1 MTTPSAPPSLAEATR
16 VWLKIGVFS
25 FGGAAAQIA
34 MLHNAVVE
42 DKRWVEER
50 RFLDALN
57 YCTLLPGPEAQQ
69 LATYLG
75 FIMHGVRGGVIA
87 GLLFVLPGALI
98 MWALSLIYV
107 LGREITLVQGLFF
120 GIKAAVIAIV
130 LQALIKIAKRS
141 LTTPFLI
148 GAAVLSFVALVV
160 LNIPFP
166 VVILTA
172 GALGA
177 ILAVARPGWIGA
189 KAASGPVEAPP
200 PGQTATALRA
210 AVIWTVVWWAPVA
223 LAVLA
228 LGAGHVLVEIGLF
241 FSKLAMI
248 TFGGAYA
255 VLAYLAD
262 AAVADKGWLSAAEMI
277 DGLGLAETKPG
288 PTILVNQF
296 VAFLAGLRAAEPFS
310 PMVAASLAALM
321 ATWVTFAPSFVWI
334 FAGSPFVERVR
345 SEPRVAGAL
354 TVITAAVAGIIA
366 SLVLRFALGVLFAS
380 SSTLSFG
387 PFSLP
392 SPVWGSVIW
401 PAVLLSAVAG
411 ALIFALKRG
420 VIETV
425 LVMGAA
431 GVAWLALIRPLLG

>member
-1 MTTPSAPPSLAEATR
+1 
-16 VWLKIGVFS
+16 
-25 FGGAAAQIA
+25 
-34 MLHNAVVE
+34 
-42 DKRWVEER
+42 
-50 RFLDALN
+50 
-57 YCTLLPGPEAQQ
+57 
-69 LATYLG
+69 
-75 FIMHGVRGGVIA
+75 
-87 GLLFVLPGALI
+87 
-98 MWALSLIYV
+98 
-107 LGREITLVQGLFF
+107 
-120 GIKAAVIAIV
+120 
-130 LQALIKIAKRS
+130 
-141 LTTPFLI
+141 
-148 GAAVLSFVALVV
+148 
-160 LNIPFP
+160 
-166 VVILTA
+166 
-172 GALGA
+172 
-177 ILAVARPGWIGA
+177 
-189 KAASGPVEAPP
+189 
-200 PGQTATALRA
+200 
-210 AVIWTVVWWAPVA
+210 VVWWAPVA